1 MLPTSKS
8 SFLLS
13 TTDKNFIALNLN
25 LVNCEDLNRILKFKI
40 FLHKDGQLRAAQ
52 VILGYKP
59 ISTYFQ
65 SPKHMIK
72 AKGLHLTRIDVT
84 VPEFLTRPHSL
95 GTHGVE
101 LTAQ

>member
-1 MLPTSKS
+1 MLLTSNS
-8 SFLLS
+8 SILLS
-13 TTDKNFIALNLN
+13 TTDKNFIAPNLN
-25 LVNCEDLNRILKFKI
+25 LVNCEDLNEILKFEI

-72 AKGLHLTRIDVT
+72 AKGLRLTRIDVT
-84 VPEFLTRPHSL
+84 VPEFLTHPHSL

-101 LTAQ
+101 LTA